1 MCPLFCCM
9 VQGTYEKKIKDL
21 IEPLIEAEGME
32 LILVECHRMKTR
44 WLVRLYLDKEGGITV
59 DDCAAIS
66 NQVGDVLDVY
76 DLPPGPYTLEVSS
89 PGLNRPLSRDKDFLK
104 FRGSEVSLR
113 LEMKIEGARN
123 FRGRLVDLVEEE
135 GKKVVY
141 IEVQGKMMRIPREL
155 IKKAHLEYEF

>member
-1 MCPLFCCM
+1 M

-44 WLVRLYLDKEGGITV
+44 SLVRLYLDKEGGITV